1 MDKSVCRQ
9 RKRSRSSWWF
19 RKSQRLNKW
28 KYNSESVGWF
38 NRLEHGHLLH
48 MMDRN
53 KLIEELI
60 MDEGYKY
67 ETYHD
72 HLGFLTL
79 GVGHLVL
86 DTDPEINKPVGT
98 PVSEERIKECLNN
111 DLDIVCEELDRNMS
125 WWRGLD
131 GTRQRVL
138 ANMCFNLGYPRLSK
152 FVKFIAAMQKG
163 DWKKASEEMMD
174 SKWATQVGNRA
185 VRLQQMVTQGEK

>member
-1 MDKSVCRQ
+1 
-9 RKRSRSSWWF
+9 
-19 RKSQRLNKW
+19 
-28 KYNSESVGWF
+28 
-38 NRLEHGHLLH
+38 

-86 DTDPEINKPVGT
+86 DSDPEIKMDVGT

-185 VRLQQMVTQGEK
+185 VRLQQMVIQGEK